1 MKKIY
6 NKLCAIAFAL
16 LGATSL
22 SAQDWTAPA
31 IGVDLSTA
39 SSSDELYMYNLKADA
54 FACSGMAWGTHAI
67 VKELQNGDTK
77 LSADVHRCRVE
88 LPTSG
93 QVKIL
98 LNERTYL
105 GGNFANNDCWVDFGS
120 NNTFTYTK
128 VSATDNIYTLQT
140 GEAFLDVSWAH
151 GGHIT
156 LGTNGYGNT
165 EWAFIRRTDITNGK
179 YVLYKAKKEMYDI
192 YSRIVEAGHEST
204 FANELA
210 TAKDVYDNVNS
221 TAANVNAATKTLIAT
236 VSNTLSDKFYSANF
250 LFNNPDMRGYGDDT
264 DWGNGLN
271 AFADGIFES
280 WHSAETITQ
289 TQTGIPNGFYTI
301 EFVGMYRQDGTDAA
315 PTLTLSSNGKTSSA
329 SLKSIAEID
338 FENNCAGNNTW
349 TNAAKPDRTYS
360 AGEACTHTDAIVKVE
375 NFVVENGEL
384 TITVAMPSGSQ
395 WLLCQGF
402 QIYYKAESIEEYANL
417 FNAAKNAAEAIDATT
432 LNSYAANILQTALT
446 NAKNEQ
452 VNKTWYQEQ
461 TAALNEAVALAN
473 ETVAPYAKLLDLIKT
488 CQSYSANST
497 PKGDAKTTFDAAIA
511 TAESIAPTAQTGDI
525 LTNAYATLEA
535 ARQTYVVNASP
546 INEVTF
552 DLNFKMTNNW
562 TNGGNTYNAGGIV
575 MRERY
580 FDDEYRTGD
589 MMTQTISGLANG
601 IYTVEIY
608 ANANWTPNRGSI
620 KTAAANAGDEV
631 SSVFANETSVKVP
644 LAHQTSTASAGEYIL
659 ENVEVKNGTITLG
672 LRNDANG
679 ANWLLIAPKSLTYVS
694 AFDVTE
700 LRNTLSAEITNANN
714 IKGENMSYSVQTQLN
729 NAIEGAVINS
739 DNPDELDTM
748 ISDLQKAIADAQSSI
763 NDYSR
768 LAKYIAMTK
777 VFTDVAEYETKYN
790 NGDYDSEDVEPVRQ
804 ELNVLRFNAAS
815 EIFTQKIEVTGW
827 TGDLANT
834 LRSDQHWSGNT
845 VSYYDANSWVPNFVG
860 LKHTLTTTITLP
872 QGSYVLKAAG
882 RSSSDATLRLNIK
895 NGDTTIETVEY
906 TGKGDL
912 GYGIDTSGAANFS
925 AEGTYANDNV
935 GRGWEWEFAKF
946 ELNTE
951 TTVTLLVE
959 VDYNDIQN
967 RFGSFSDITLWMDDD
982 TYLSVNGGAI
992 DAPLAQAKALNTLP
1006 MGNSEMSAL
1015 TSAIALGEADIT
1027 TADQLNEA
1035 LAALETAVAN
1045 ANTWRTAYNEAKAP
1059 LLKAF
1064 DRFEYGFNN
1073 GAEGRQVETMND
1085 DAWTALLEAVKT
1097 AGADKDITNSYAHFA
1112 DATTNFNTAMDVAM
1126 AQFSMAEQYNS
1137 TYYIANADCAVNDAW
1152 VGNGRSTATGQHWS
1166 GDTERVYFTQN
1177 VDGTARTQTISLPYN
1192 GWYLLRASVRAAND
1206 NTFSK
1211 VIVDG
1216 VEYTANG
1223 PHGTVGGTIA
1233 TDGSEWDSVA
1243 DGIAAGKTFANN
1255 NAGYGWVYKYIPIK
1269 ITDATKDVTIGI
1281 NLTKNASNIGGM
1293 DLFFTGKNCHFKE
1306 DDIVKHYGDY
1316 ATGFAT
1322 THTTH
1327 DVTNATMSGLSLDV
1341 TNNPNTIILATEGQ
1355 VTNEKNVVINGTCA
1369 NFVLTDGY
1377 DFNAVQD
1384 FTATETS
1391 YNRSFAT
1398 DTWSTVILPFA
1409 HTVSNGV
1416 KVEKLKGLLL
1426 NHNGKNYIQF
1436 ETVEEMEANT
1446 PYIVQNASFTNLG
1459 EKAIKATTNLNTIEG
1474 SEATMKGT
1482 YKAVTAKELVDAEA
1496 SDILFV
1502 NAAGEVKYIDDEVAT
1517 DEITFRAFRAYITV
1531 ANDMF
1536 STSAGVAPQFFIF
1549 HGDDDITAIEE
1560 TLNQKN
1566 EEEVIYDL
1574 AGRRIVKPTKAGIY
1588 IVNGKKMVIK

>member
-446 NAKNEQ
+446 NAENEQ

-729 NAIEGAVINS
+729 NAIEGADINS

-906 TGKGDL
+906 TGKGDQ

-925 AEGTYANDNV
+925 AEGTYANNNV

-1015 TSAIALGEADIT
+1015 TSAIALGEAEIT

-1059 LLKAF
+1059 LITEMEL
-1064 DRFEYGFNN
+1064 FESDY
-1073 GAEGRQVETMND
+1073 
-1085 DAWTALLEAVKT
+1085 
-1097 AGADKDITNSYAHFA
+1097 
-1112 DATTNFNTAMDVAM
+1112 
-1126 AQFSMAEQYNS
+1126 
-1137 TYYIANADCAVNDAW
+1137 
-1152 VGNGRSTATGQHWS
+1152 
-1166 GDTERVYFTQN
+1166 
-1177 VDGTARTQTISLPYN
+1177 
-1192 GWYLLRASVRAAND
+1192 ND
-1206 NTFSK
+1206 NS
-1211 VIVDG
+1211 
-1216 VEYTANG
+1216 VEWSNKCVKGQLYTPTWQAYI
-1223 PHGTVGGTIA
+1223 TAIQEA
-1233 TDGSEWDSVA
+1233 AVA
-1243 DGIAAGKTFANN
+1243 
-1255 NAGYGWVYKYIPIK
+1255 
-1269 ITDATKDVTIGI
+1269 KDV
-1281 NLTKNASNIGGM
+1281 
-1293 DLFFTGKNCHFKE
+1293 
-1306 DDIVKHYGDY
+1306 V
-1316 ATGFAT
+1316 
-1322 THTTH
+1322 
-1327 DVTNATMSGLSLDV
+1327 
-1341 TNNPNTIILATEGQ
+1341 
-1355 VTNEKNVVINGTCA
+1355 
-1369 NFVLTDGY
+1369 TDGY
-1377 DFNAVQD
+1377 DFETHTTALENARTAVDASIAVYANLQAEIGYAKAYTLVVESNQTYYTAAIEAAQAVWDGGTKEDPSAEILAMQNFKVLDYNYVTETYEGVATLGEWDGNWTSQLENQHYDGLGNTGDKYYDNNENGDFSNSYTVTLPAGTYVFKGIGRASSNGGATTYIKVNETQVNFPQKGDTGYGINTSGVAD
-1384 FTATETS
+1384 FTNEGTYANNDNGRGWEYRFIEFTLNEETEVTLSYGISCTSSWGSVFTPQLVGKQFTMTDKEDLSVAEDFASVQTS
-1391 YNRSFAT
+1391 YDREFAEGAWTTVMVPFNYTLPEGVVAEELNFIAFNGPDNNWISFKEVT
-1398 DTWSTVILPFA
+1398 
-1409 HTVSNGV
+1409 
-1416 KVEKLKGLLL
+1416 ELK
-1426 NHNGKNYIQF
+1426 
-1436 ETVEEMEANT
+1436 ANT
-1446 PYIVQNASFTNLG
+1446 PYILQNNS
-1459 EKAIKATTNLNTIEG
+1459 ATTQLFADLGIKTIYSTTSINSVEAEG
-1474 SEATMKGT
+1474 AVMKGT
-1482 YKAVTAKELVDAEA
+1482 YKSISAAELVAQEGG
-1496 SDILFV
+1496 DIIFI
-1502 NAAGEVKYIDDEVAT
+1502 NQNGEGKYIDDAQPA
-1517 DEITFRAFRAYITV
+1517 DITFPAGRAYIVVDGSTFDI
-1531 ANDMF
+1531 ANN
-1536 STSAGVAPQFFIF
+1536 VAPRFTIF
-1549 HGDDDITAIEE
+1549 HGDDNINSIEE
-1560 TLNQKN
+1560 TVAEEAQ
-1566 EEEVIYDL
+1566 EEVIYDL

>member
-417 FNAAKNAAEAIDATT
+417 FNAAKNAAEAIDTTT

-446 NAKNEQ
+446 NAENEQ

-729 NAIEGAVINS
+729 NAIEGADINS

-1059 LLKAF
+1059 LITEMEL
-1064 DRFEYGFNN
+1064 FESDY
-1073 GAEGRQVETMND
+1073 
-1085 DAWTALLEAVKT
+1085 
-1097 AGADKDITNSYAHFA
+1097 
-1112 DATTNFNTAMDVAM
+1112 
-1126 AQFSMAEQYNS
+1126 
-1137 TYYIANADCAVNDAW
+1137 
-1152 VGNGRSTATGQHWS
+1152 
-1166 GDTERVYFTQN
+1166 
-1177 VDGTARTQTISLPYN
+1177 
-1192 GWYLLRASVRAAND
+1192 ND
-1206 NTFSK
+1206 NN
-1211 VIVDG
+1211 
-1216 VEYTANG
+1216 VEWSNKCVKGQLYTPTWQAYI
-1223 PHGTVGGTIA
+1223 TAIQEA
-1233 TDGSEWDSVA
+1233 AVA
-1243 DGIAAGKTFANN
+1243 
-1255 NAGYGWVYKYIPIK
+1255 
-1269 ITDATKDVTIGI
+1269 KDV
-1281 NLTKNASNIGGM
+1281 
-1293 DLFFTGKNCHFKE
+1293 
-1306 DDIVKHYGDY
+1306 V
-1316 ATGFAT
+1316 
-1322 THTTH
+1322 
-1327 DVTNATMSGLSLDV
+1327 
-1341 TNNPNTIILATEGQ
+1341 
-1355 VTNEKNVVINGTCA
+1355 
-1369 NFVLTDGY
+1369 TDGY
-1377 DFNAVQD
+1377 DFETHTTALENARTAVDASIAVYANLKAEIGYANAYTLVVESNQTDYTTAIEAAQAVWDGGTKEDPSAEILAMQNFKVLDYNYVTETYEGVATLNDWSGNWTSQLESQHYDGLGNTGDKYYDNNVNGDFVNSQTFPLPAGTYVFSGIGRASSNGGATSYIKVDDKQVNFPQKGDTGYGINTSGVAD
-1384 FTATETS
+1384 FTNEATYANNDNGRGWEYRFIEFTLTEETEVTLS
-1391 YNRSFAT
+1391 YGISCTGSWGSVFAPQLRAKKLT
-1398 DTWSTVILPFA
+1398 MTDKVDFDNETEEGYMVSYDREFTADTWTTVIVPFDYELPG
-1409 HTVSNGV
+1409 GV
-1416 KVEKLKGLLL
+1416 TAEKLNLIAF
-1426 NHNGKNYIQF
+1426 NGPDNNWISFQ
-1436 ETVEEMEANT
+1436 EVTTTLAANT
-1446 PYIVQNASFTNLG
+1446 PYILKNNSATAALFADLGIKTVYSTASTNNV
-1459 EKAIKATTNLNTIEG
+1459 EVEG
-1474 SEATMKGT
+1474 ATMKGT
-1482 YKAVTAKELVDAEA
+1482 YKEITAAALVAQEGGDK
-1496 SDILFV
+1496 DIIFI
-1502 NAAGEVKYIDDEVAT
+1502 NTKGEGRYIDNAQPAD
-1517 DEITFRAFRAYITV
+1517 ITFPAGRAYIVVDGSTFDI
-1531 ANDMF
+1531 ANN
-1536 STSAGVAPQFFIF
+1536 VAPRFTIF
-1549 HGDDDITAIEE
+1549 HGDDDITSIEE